1 MNIIKKLINK
11 YKLNKQKAALEYM
24 FERFKIATCGKM
36 TMKEY
41 FDKNYR
47 ANCYYYSTY
56 FLLCMNKTDKLVR
69 GKIFISDYDCFS
81 NQKIPNYEH
90 GWIEFEYN
98 GNWFVYDDHYKYPVL
113 LKDYYKAVSPYKIY
127 KKFTQEE
134 LVVYLKKEYPNKTN
148 ITEDEDYVY
157 IKTGDLYDYKY
168 NIPFYNLDLF
178 FNKDMEIAK
187 VQTEKLKY
195 VDRREPIVDWC

>member
-56 FLLCMNKTDKLVR
+56 FLLCMKKTDKLVR

-81 NQKIPNYEH
+81 NQKIPN
-90 GWIEFEYN
+90 
-98 GNWFVYDDHYKYPVL
+98 
-113 LKDYYKAVSPYKIY
+113 
-127 KKFTQEE
+127 
-134 LVVYLKKEYPNKTN
+134 
-148 ITEDEDYVY
+148 
-157 IKTGDLYDYKY
+157 
-168 NIPFYNLDLF
+168 
-178 FNKDMEIAK
+178 
-187 VQTEKLKY
+187 
-195 VDRREPIVDWC
+195 